1 MKSVYFGEDGK
12 VRYSLVPYGEYTL
25 KPMQAGRWF
34 FDRRKVAVNSAKT
47 KIEIPLKQSGT
58 LRGNIQY
65 VGGEHCV
72 EIVPRYEGLRFS
84 VTNADQTVVQTIV
97 TDAEGKFRTF
107 LPVGEYTI
115 TLDRKTL
122 VEHTDCKD
130 HTRTFKIEAGK
141 VNELESF
148 AIEIKS
154 RTVNVKKFCRIKST

>member
-1 MKSVYFGEDGK
+1 
-12 VRYSLVPYGEYTL
+12 
-25 KPMQAGRWF
+25 
-34 FDRRKVAVNSAKT
+34 
-47 KIEIPLKQSGT
+47 
-58 LRGNIQY
+58 
-65 VGGEHCV
+65 
-72 EIVPRYEGLRFS
+72 
-84 VTNADQTVVQTIV
+84 V

-154 RTVNVKKFCRIKST
+154 RTVNVKKFFAE

>member
-1 MKSVYFGEDGK
+1 M
-12 VRYSLVPYGEYTL
+12 
-25 KPMQAGRWF
+25 
-34 FDRRKVAVNSAKT
+34 
-47 KIEIPLKQSGT
+47 
-58 LRGNIQY
+58 
-65 VGGEHCV
+65 

-84 VTNADQTVVQTIV
+84 VTQCRPDRRPDHSDRCGRQ
-97 TDAEGKFRTF
+97 FCTF

-154 RTVNVKKFCRIKST
+154 RTVNVKKFFAE